1 MTVGIPD
8 FYFNFAH
15 NLLALTFLVNFALV
29 YAECL
34 VERKNGNNLKL
45 NALIE

>member
-29 YAECL
+29 YML
-34 VERKNGNNLKL
+34 NVLLKGKMGT
-45 NALIE
+45 I